1 MKEIKKGLIEIGTV
15 LSDNWVMLELIGQGG
30 MGEVYRAHQLNLRRD
45 VAIKIVS
52 QKFLETVEEDDRE
65 IETAR
70 SRFRREVK
78 AMAQVRHPNVV
89 QIFDYGSTLI
99 RKGDEEI
106 PIEYIVMEY
115 IPGTSLRLTMPQ
127 EGFYPQE
134 REVSAW
140 ILEYFFPVLDGV
152 QALHE
157 AGIIH
162 RDLKPEN
169 FLLDGD
175 IPKISDFGLA
185 RSVKLESV
193 TESMDV
199 MGTPPYMAPD
209 HFYDFK
215 RVDQRGD
222 IYSLGKILFEAV
234 EGKMPPTT
242 IPFKSAKLSKSNTP
256 FFQALDRVIQD
267 ATAEDKNNR
276 LKSAERFR
284 NALQQAIDSL
294 KTQTVPDSHPSSREP
309 SSTAHFKWL
318 WLGIAV
324 AIISVAAMTVWHL
337 VGNPWGQK
345 QPLLETGIT
354 RQKSGPSTTSKLPE
368 AELPATGGLAK
379 SIMGNDGITT
389 RLIPG
394 GALPIET
401 GEGGSKKDTVQL
413 QPFYLDETKVTV
425 HHFVDFLN
433 SVRHELNVKN
443 GVVKRGGEIW
453 VLLGDG
459 SETGDQIIYRHD
471 RFHIPDLKNAAQP
484 AVRVTWYG
492 ASAYARYFDKR
503 LPTEDEWEYAAQ
515 NISLQRKRIKASIRT
530 TEENPPPNKFGLENI
545 GGSIKEWVVRVMDGR
560 KSGQIPVGFSYS
572 SLVVGKS
579 FPTKEPGPQGL
590 IKNFSYPW
598 EGFFD
603 VGFRCAANA
612 NLN

>member
-99 RKGDEEI
+99 RKGNEEI

-134 REVSAW
+134 RDASAW

-157 AGIIH
+157 AEIIH

-175 IPKISDFGLA
+175 IPKITDFGLA

-242 IPFKSAKLSKSNTP
+242 IPFKSAKLGKPNTP
-256 FFQALDRVIQD
+256 FFQALDQIIQD
-267 ATAEDKNNR
+267 ATAENKDNR
-276 LKSAERFR
+276 LESVKRFR
-284 NALQQAIDSL
+284 NALQLAIDSL

-318 WLGIAV
+318 WVGIAV
-324 AIISVAAMTVWHL
+324 AIFSMAAMTVWHL

-345 QPLLETGIT
+345 QPLRETGIT
-354 RQKSGPSTTSKLPE
+354 GHKSGSSTTSRLPE
-368 AELPATGGLAK
+368 AELLATGGLAK
-379 SIMGNDGITT
+379 SIMGNDGITM

-394 GALPIET
+394 GALGTEA
-401 GEGGSKKDTVQL
+401 GGGREDPFQL
-413 QPFYLDETKVTV
+413 QSFYMDETKVTV

-433 SVRHELNVKN
+433 SVRYELKVEN

-453 VLLGDG
+453 FLLGEG
-459 SETGDQIIYRHD
+459 SESGDQIIYRHD
-471 RFHIPDLKNAAQP
+471 RFYIPDLKSAAQP

-503 LPTEDEWEYAAQ
+503 LPTEYEWEYAAQ

-530 TEENPPPNKFGLENI
+530 KDEISPPNKFELKDI

-560 KSGQIPVGFSYS
+560 KSGQTAVGFSYS

-579 FPTKEPGPQGL
+579 FPTKEPGPQGM

-603 VGFRCAANA
+603 VGFRCVANV